1 MDGGE
6 KGITRQHL
14 ENYFHKVV
22 DKTRGQDNA
31 KLLLISL
38 LKQMLEDTPFPDFDK
53 ERDDDDAVDKDIVE
67 KMQEVKAPMTGE
79 HKDMMSHLF
88 HFLDPSVEVKDIKI
102 RAFLKVM
109 GQFTRDT
116 AGDQYV
122 RHFEKFEILID
133 LLLAS
138 PLNMKA
144 QNKVLRK
151 EFVEFA
157 PPKPSE
163 ENATGSIMSRFGRG
177 KSEEEKFIFSSTD
190 SEEVNKIVLY
200 MIGQDPDDPE
210 SVEEAKRTKASLN
223 AELVSMMS

>member
-1 MDGGE
+1 M
-6 KGITRQHL
+6 
-14 ENYFHKVV
+14 
-22 DKTRGQDNA
+22 
-31 KLLLISL
+31 
-38 LKQMLEDTPFPDFDK
+38 
-53 ERDDDDAVDKDIVE
+53 
-67 KMQEVKAPMTGE
+67 
-79 HKDMMSHLF
+79 
-88 HFLDPSVEVKDIKI
+88 KDIKI

-223 AELVSMMS
+223 AELVSMLS